1 MTESENQIFMDQ
13 NEQRPVIEDASNSAN
28 PTQVENSKE
37 RPEELMVKWRKAMKT
52 AYKAQV
58 LLQEVMEKMAQQIR
72 HDRNN
77 RKDRNCTKEHHKGK
91 DNQRSKKSSRW
102 DVVEMPSSLSSSSSS
117 SSSDSEIEIISW
129 HERPTEVS
137 RHHGRRH
144 HHNRRDRSHSRGHD
158 CHRDRSRSRGHS
170 RGRSRGHSRGH
181 SRGRSRGHSR
191 GYSATRDFGAKQERR
206 SSTHTIETNL
216 PEALTL

>member
-1 MTESENQIFMDQ
+1 
-13 NEQRPVIEDASNSAN
+13 
-28 PTQVENSKE
+28 
-37 RPEELMVKWRKAMKT
+37 
-52 AYKAQV
+52 
-58 LLQEVMEKMAQQIR
+58 
-72 HDRNN
+72 
-77 RKDRNCTKEHHKGK
+77 
-91 DNQRSKKSSRW
+91 
-102 DVVEMPSSLSSSSSS
+102 MPSSSCSSSSS

-137 RHHGRRH
+137 RHHGPTH
-144 HHNRRDRSHSRGHD
+144 HHNRRYRSHSRGHD
-158 CHRDRSRSRGHS
+158 RHRDRSRSRGHS

-191 GYSATRDFGAKQERR
+191 GYSATRDFGAKQESHSKSRQEICDHNQRKRNDSR